1 MRLFERKE
9 ECCGCGACEAA
20 CAARAIVMKQDK
32 EGFFYPQADETRCTG
47 CGACLR
53 VCPLKREEREEKKTL
68 ARGYYGARTLR
79 EDVRERSSSGGVF
92 SVLADW
98 VLEREG
104 AVFAAGYGPDLRV
117 AHREV
122 DGKEQLDRVRRT
134 KYVQSGMDGVYGAIR
149 DRLAAGRQTLF
160 AGTPCQAEAVRRFLE
175 RDGRADRDRL
185 ILVDLVCYGAASPG
199 IWEKY
204 VRFLGRRY
212 GGKIRDFEFRDK
224 RGKDNGHTVSWKNGS
239 TQRAYSLYA
248 DPYCRL
254 YFQDLILRPSCYECP
269 FCRPERESDFTI
281 GDFWGL
287 ERIRPD
293 LDDGMGNSLVIVH
306 SERAERIWREAA
318 GRCLSFECRL
328 EDLLQPRLAAPTP
341 RPAAREWFMKWY
353 RLLPFWFLLKKY
365 GG

>member
-1 MRLFERKE
+1 MHGLRGVPSGLPSETGKER
-9 ECCGCGACEAA
+9 G
-20 CAARAIVMKQDK
+20 
-32 EGFFYPQADETRCTG
+32 
-47 CGACLR
+47 
-53 VCPLKREEREEKKTL
+53 EKS
-68 ARGYYGARTLR
+68 AGPGIGARTLQ

-104 AVFAAGYGPDLRV
+104 AVSP
-117 AHREV
+117 
-122 DGKEQLDRVRRT
+122 
-134 KYVQSGMDGVYGAIR
+134 
-149 DRLAAGRQTLF
+149 
-160 AGTPCQAEAVRRFLE
+160 
-175 RDGRADRDRL
+175 
-185 ILVDLVCYGAASPG
+185 PG

-224 RGKDNGHTVSWKNGS
+224 RGKDNGHTVSWKNGN

-318 GRCLSFECRL
+318 RRCLSFECRL

-341 RPAAREWFMKWY
+341 RPAARERFMKWY
-353 RLLPFWFLLKKY
+353 RLLPFWILLKKY